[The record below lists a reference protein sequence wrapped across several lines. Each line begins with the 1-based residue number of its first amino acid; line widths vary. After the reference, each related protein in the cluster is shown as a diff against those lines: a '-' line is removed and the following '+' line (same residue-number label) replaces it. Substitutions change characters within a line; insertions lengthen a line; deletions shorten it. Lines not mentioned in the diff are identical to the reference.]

1 MIRQLPARFVIRA
14 LPGRHLIVA
23 LLLAIFVALLY
34 YPLLFTN
41 RVLASGDILLYF
53 YPYREYAAAALRE
66 GRIPL
71 WNPYIFN
78 GVPFLANPQAAVL
91 YPLHWPLSWLSVTK
105 QIYWSA
111 AIHTWLLGYGGYV
124 VVRRYGQG
132 AWAALVAASVLA
144 GSGFYGGMIGHINQM
159 NGAAWLPWTLW
170 VLLRVQVL
178 PADNGMNS
186 VAEMENPLKRVSI
199 VALFCRPV
207 AQVALL
213 VALMLLAGHTQ
224 TLYINL
230 FGIGLWLLWDG
241 IMRLPD
247 WRRSPANLRLLIRN
261 LLPALL
267 IYGAGVLL
275 ALGLSA
281 AQLLPTIELST
292 LGLRSGGLTYNEVSS
307 FSLRPLRLPWSLLP
321 TYGLLELGP
330 IFGAGYTEFIGYI
343 GLIGLA
349 LALLGAWKGRGA
361 LRNSGLFFALLG
373 LFLALGRWNPAYY
386 LLYKLVPG
394 FDLFRVPAR
403 WLMLYTLGMALL
415 SGAGMAYLTTHR
427 WSRSRGLTAVRL
439 VRPAL
444 GALTLLLIVDLLLAA
459 RALPHSR
466 PTAPEAVYGVRTA
479 PAHLL
484 TDPARA
490 QLDPAAMGRF
500 LGMSTITY
508 DPGDMADWR
517 RVLLESPPQLDQS
530 AFDQFIIGLKIQ
542 ELLVPNLPLFWRI
555 PAVDGF
561 DGGVLPLQRYNK
573 FLTLFIP
580 PEQLVP
586 DGRLREQ
593 IEEVPS
599 AAMLGLLNVQ
609 YVITDKVRDLWF
621 EDVYYDRQIGARLSP
636 SQPTTVL
643 TPTIPF
649 MATHLDLIGSVEDDL
664 AGWDANQP
672 VAAVTIENDTGQQM
686 TLIVSAG
693 NQPGAALAG
702 PGLDNSAARQAGAV
716 VALRD
721 VERGRQEYR
730 VRLPFSEPLSAT
742 AITITQAAGA
752 PPVVLQAATLF
763 DQRTKMFTPLLPS
776 DRGHF
781 ALVHSGDV
789 KIYENLDLRPRAYL
803 VHQLFTA
810 ANAEEAVAR
819 IRDEPLI
826 HRGVAAVIEEPSAG
840 DRLPAMSTLP
850 DPADQVNV
858 VRYTAEEVTLAVQT
872 AHDAFL
878 VLSDTN
884 YPGWQATIDGEPTA
898 IYPTNVLFRGIHVPA
913 GDHTVNFSYRPQSW
927 RLGLGLSGIALL
939 VWLGLLWLGQLPFT
953 KRVNNKRANNNRV
966 NAKSTTVPHHPPDR

>member
-1 MIRQLPARFVIRA
+1 MFSHPPARFTLRA
-14 LPGRHLIVA
+14 APGRHLLVA
-23 LLLAIFVALLY
+23 LLLALFVALLY

-53 YPYREYAAAALRE
+53 YPYRDYAAAALRA
-66 GRIPL
+66 GHLPL

-91 YPLHWPLSWLSVTK
+91 YPLHWPLSWLPVTK

-111 AIHTWLLGYGGYV
+111 AIHTWLLGYGGYAL
-124 VVRRYGQG
+124 VRRYGQG
-132 AWAALVAASVLA
+132 AWPGLVTALVLA
-144 GSGFYGGMIGHINQM
+144 GSGFYGGLIGHINQM
-159 NGAAWLPWTLW
+159 NGAAWLPWALW
-170 VLLRVQVL
+170 VLLGVQAL
-178 PADNGMNS
+178 PTGNGIHS
-186 VAEMENPLKRVSI
+186 VAEMGNPLKRVSI
-199 VALFCRPV
+199 VARYGGAV
-207 AQVALL
+207 AHCALL
-213 VALMLLAGHTQ
+213 VTLMLLAGHTQ

-230 FGIGLWLLWDG
+230 FGVGLWLLWDG
-241 IMRLPD
+241 LMRLPD
-247 WRRSPANLRLLIRN
+247 WRLSLTNLHRLITTLGPP
-261 LLPALL
+261 LLV
-267 IYGAGVLL
+267 YGLGVLL
-275 ALGLSA
+275 AIGLCA
-281 AQLLPTIELST
+281 AQLLPTIELSN

-330 IFGAGYTEFIGYI
+330 IFGAGYTEFVGYI

-349 LALLGAWKGRGA
+349 LALPGAWKGRGA

-373 LFLALGRWNPAYY
+373 LILALGRWNPAYY

-415 SGAGMAYLTTHR
+415 SGAGMAYLAARLSSLNTHR
-427 WSRSRGLTAVRL
+427 SLIRL

-444 GALTLLLIVDLLLAA
+444 AALTLLLTVDLLLAA
-459 RALPHSR
+459 RALPHSQ
-466 PTAPEAVYGVRTA
+466 PTAPDAVYGVRTA

-484 TDPARA
+484 TDPTRA
-490 QLDPAAMGRF
+490 QIDPAAMGRF

-508 DPGDMADWR
+508 DPGDMGDWR
-517 RVLLESPPQLDQS
+517 RVLLESRPPQLDQQ

-593 IEEVPS
+593 IEEIPS

-621 EDVYYDRQIGARLSP
+621 EDVYYDRQIGARLMP

-643 TPTIPF
+643 TPTSPL
-649 MATHLDLIGSVEDDL
+649 MATHLDLIGYVDDVDDVDDDL
-664 AGWDANQP
+664 AGWRANQP
-672 VAAVTIENDTGQQM
+672 VAMVTVENDAGQQS
-686 TLIVSAG
+686 TYSINAG
-693 NQPGAALAG
+693 NQPGADLAG
-702 PGLDNSAARQAGAV
+702 PALDNPAALQAGAV

-730 VRLPFSEPLSAT
+730 VRLPFSKPLSAT
-742 AITITQAAGA
+742 AITITQVTGA
-752 PPVVLQAATLF
+752 PPVVIQAATLF
-763 DQRTKMFTPLLPS
+763 DQQTKMFTPLLPS

-810 ANAEEAVAR
+810 ANAEEALTHLR
-819 IRDEPLI
+819 EEPLI
-826 HRGVAAVIEEPSAG
+826 QQGVAAVVEALPAG
-840 DRLPAMSTLP
+840 DGLSTRSTLA
-850 DPADQVNV
+850 DPADQVTIL
-858 VRYTAEEVTLAVQT
+858 RYTAEEVTLAVRSSQ
-872 AHDAFL
+872 DAFL

-884 YPGWQATIDGEPTA
+884 YPGWQATVDDRPTP
-898 IYPTNVLFRGIHVPA
+898 IYPTNLLFRGIQLPA
-913 GDHTVNFSYRPQSW
+913 GEHTVSFRYRPQSW
-927 RLGLGLSGIALL
+927 RLGLWISGIALL
-939 VWLGLLWLGQLPFT
+939 FWLGLLLFPL
-953 KRVNNKRANNNRV
+953 
-966 NAKSTTVPHHPPDR
+966 TVPFAPMNVRK